1 METLNREQQYTRAQ
15 KRVNEIKK
23 FYKHLVVY
31 ILINLVFIGRRIYKD
46 IVYRDES
53 VIEAILDINNY
64 NLFFWWGVVVFI
76 HGFSVL
82 GKDKLFSKNWEERKI
97 KEYME
102 Q

>member
-1 METLNREQQYTRAQ
+1 MEVLNKEEKYVKA
-15 KRVNEIKK
+15 KERVEEIKK
-23 FYKHLVVY
+23 FYKHLAVY
-31 ILINLVFIGRRIYKD
+31 ILINLFFIGRRIYKD

-53 VIEAILDINNY
+53 ILDAFLDINNY
-64 NLFFWWGVVVFI
+64 NLFFWWGVAVFI

-97 KEYME
+97 KEYMK

>member
-1 METLNREQQYTRAQ
+1 METLNREQQYIRAQ
-15 KRVNEIKK
+15 KKVNEIKK

>member
-1 METLNREQQYTRAQ
+1 MDTLNREQQYIRAQ

>member
-1 METLNREQQYTRAQ
+1 METLNREQQYIRAQ